1 MVVIDL
7 IGLAATISLIGIRY
21 PHYVLLAACLHEL
34 GGILITIFLH
44 GQIDT
49 IVAAGAFGTIVVS
62 NYHATILGIVIVFSG
77 SLVNYIASSLA
88 GGIAFEPTSHLVN
101 PISNLKAPFAV
112 INFRLCI
119 LASFISIWKIFI

>member
-7 IGLAATISLIGIRY
+7 IGLVATISLIGIRY

-34 GGILITIFLH
+34 GEVLITIFLH

-49 IVAAGAFGTIVVS
+49 IVAAGAFGTIVV
-62 NYHATILGIVIVFSG
+62 NNFHATILGIVIVFSG
-77 SLVNYIASSLA
+77 SLVNYIASSMA
-88 GGIAFEPTSHLVN
+88 GGIAFEPTSHLLN
-101 PISNLKAPFAV
+101 PMSSLKAPFAV

>member
-34 GGILITIFLH
+34 GEILITIFLH

-49 IVAAGAFGTIVVS
+49 IVAAGAFGTIVVN

-88 GGIAFEPTSHLVN
+88 GGIAFEPTSHLLN
-101 PISNLKAPFAV
+101 PISSLKAPFAV

>member
-7 IGLAATISLIGIRY
+7 IGLVATIALIGIRY

-34 GGILITIFLH
+34 GEILITVFLH

-62 NYHATILGIVIVFSG
+62 NYNATILGVLIVFSG
-77 SLVNYIASSLA
+77 SLTNYIASSLA
-88 GGIAFEPTSHLVN
+88 GGIAFEPTSHLLN
-101 PISNLKAPFAV
+101 PISSLKAPFAV
-112 INFRLCI
+112 VNFRLCI
-119 LASFISIWKIFI
+119 LAGFISIWKIFI

>member
-7 IGLAATISLIGIRY
+7 IGLVATISLIGIRY

-34 GGILITIFLH
+34 GEVLITIFLH

-49 IVAAGAFGTIVVS
+49 IVAAGAFGTIVV
-62 NYHATILGIVIVFSG
+62 NNLHATILGIVIVFSG

-88 GGIAFEPTSHLVN
+88 GGIAFEPTSHLLN
-101 PISNLKAPFAV
+101 PMSSLKAPFAV

>member
-7 IGLAATISLIGIRY
+7 IGLVATISLIGIRY

-34 GGILITIFLH
+34 GEVLITIFLH

-49 IVAAGAFGTIVVS
+49 IVAAGAFGTIVV
-62 NYHATILGIVIVFSG
+62 NNLHATILGIVIVFSG
-77 SLVNYIASSLA
+77 SLVNYIASSMA
-88 GGIAFEPTSHLVN
+88 GGIAFEPTSHLLN
-101 PISNLKAPFAV
+101 PMSSLKAPFAV